1 MPPKPRLLITG
12 GTGLIGTAL
21 KKILSSS
28 SLTSASSPPSSLQ
41 NKYETLYLSSKDADL
56 TSYQAT
62 LTLFSKFKPDY
73 VIHLAA
79 NVGGLYK
86 NMTQKTELLE
96 KNLSINFNV
105 LKASHALKVKKL
117 ISTLSTCI
125 FPDKTSYPI
134 DETMLHNGEP
144 HSSNY
149 PYAYAKRMLEIH
161 SRAYNEQYGT
171 KFMTII
177 PTNIY
182 GENDNYH
189 LEDAHV
195 IPALIHQCYLA
206 KKADQP
212 FTVRGTGKPLR
223 QFIYSQDLAR
233 LIMWV
238 LEEYDQTTPIILAPN
253 KEYTIKKVAE
263 TIAASLDYSDHL
275 KFDFSYSDGQFKK
288 TASNKKLLSLCP
300 YVQFTS
306 LETGIKKSVEW
317 FVQNFDTCRK

>member
-12 GTGLIGTAL
+12 GTGLVGTAFR
-21 KKILSSS
+21 KILSSS
-28 SLTSASSPPSSLQ
+28 PISSLQ

-56 TSYQAT
+56 TSYQVT
-62 LTLFSKFKPDY
+62 LALFSKFKPDY

-96 KNLSINFNV
+96 KNLSMNFNV
-105 LKASHALKVKKL
+105 LKAAHATNVKKL

-144 HSSNY
+144 HNSNY

-171 KFMTII
+171 KYLTII

-206 KKADQP
+206 KQTSSP

-253 KEYTIKKVAE
+253 KEYTIKRVAE
-263 TIAASLDYSDHL
+263 TIAASFDYSDHL
-275 KFDFSYSDGQFKK
+275 KFDSSYSDGQYKK